1 MIVSV
6 GERQNRENWREESS
20 SFESLML
27 QLTGGTRD
35 KNKRNGVKRL
45 EKAAINWK
53 GRERDR
59 KGTEEGE
66 REEQQPDRGKDG
78 MIKSAV
84 GGVCGG
90 EQGHS

>member
-59 KGTEEGE
+59 KGTEEG
-66 REEQQPDRGKDG
+66 GKG
-78 MIKSAV
+78 RAAA
-84 GGVCGG
+84 
-90 EQGHS
+90 